1 MEEMS
6 PVICPALAGMIR
18 KSFASNIRIR
28 HVPCTRGDSWFGT
41 GRSRSVPNR
50 LFGHAAFIAQ
60 PSVAQPSSLRDRVG
74 GHLRH
79 PSSVIRH
86 PSSVIRHPLFVI
98 KPRCIKPR
106 YISPCA
112 VIAVA
117 TLRKPAAL
125 APSIRSPAS
134 P

>member
-28 HVPCTRGDSWFGT
+28 HVPCTRGDPWFGT

-50 LFGHAAFIAQ
+50 LFGHAAVHRAT
-60 PSVAQPSSLRDRVG
+60 VHRAAAWMAAC
-74 GHLRH
+74 
-79 PSSVIRH
+79 
-86 PSSVIRHPLFVI
+86 VIRHPLFVI
-98 KPRCIKPR
+98 KPRYIKPRYIKPR

>member
-18 KSFASNIRIR
+18 LEIWTSHVSE
-28 HVPCTRGDSWFGT
+28 HVPCTRGDPWFGT

-50 LFGHAAFIAQ
+50 LFGHAAVHRAT
-60 PSVAQPSSLRDRVG
+60 VHRTTAWMAAC
-74 GHLRH
+74 
-79 PSSVIRH
+79 
-86 PSSVIRHPLFVI
+86 VIRHPLFVI
-98 KPRCIKPR
+98 KPRYIKPR